1 MREKRLFNVYDEVSK
16 EYVEINKRH
25 DSVYFAFYGE
35 LKKHYVKLTEE
46 DLKRLKKN
54 VKTALKKK
62 FKMSMSEALE
72 LYQIDDRNEYTIELK
87 GKMEKL
93 GIN

>member
-1 MREKRLFNVYDEVSK
+1 MNEKRLFNVYDEVSK

-46 DLKRLKKN
+46 DLKRLKRVVN
-54 VKTALKKK
+54 SL
-62 FKMSMSEALE
+62 
-72 LYQIDDRNEYTIELK
+72 
-87 GKMEKL
+87 
-93 GIN
+93 